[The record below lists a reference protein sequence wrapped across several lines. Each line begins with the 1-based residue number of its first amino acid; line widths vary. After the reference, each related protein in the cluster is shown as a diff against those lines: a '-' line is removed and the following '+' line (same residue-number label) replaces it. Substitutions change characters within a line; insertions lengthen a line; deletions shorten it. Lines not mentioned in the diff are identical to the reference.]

1 MEGEGGLSMEAH
13 ERIIWSADVPTMKS
27 LGRGIR
33 SMKGLEIVKI
43 DRLFM
48 ERRNPSIIKRIQE
61 DFGVRMFDDAKMVEI
76 PSKLEEL
83 ALTHLK
89 YRPWMLNCMAGA
101 VSTMEMS
108 NPKTMDGL
116 KRFADAC
123 HRFGTRPCAVTVL
136 TSKDE
141 EIVYREFNGRNSID
155 QVLFYVGLLQECG
168 FTDVVCSPLE
178 VPAIRAESQ
187 FDGIDLDTP
196 GIVLAG
202 ADAKDQARTNSPAA
216 ALAARATR
224 LVIGRALTEG
234 VWSENY
240 QRVVRE
246 VQLAL
251 AA

>member
-1 MEGEGGLSMEAH
+1 MNAADC
-13 ERIIWSADVPTMKS
+13 IIWSADEPTMKS

-33 SMKGLEIVKI
+33 AMEGLGNVKI

-48 ERRNPSIIKRIQE
+48 ERRDPSIIARIQG
-61 DFGVRMFDDAKMVEI
+61 DYGIRVFDDAKMIEI
-76 PSKLEEL
+76 PTKLEEL

-101 VSTMEMS
+101 VSTMELR

-123 HRFGTRPCAVTVL
+123 RKVGTRPCAVTVL

-141 EIVYREFNGRNSID
+141 EIVYREFAGRNSID
-155 QVLFYVGLLQECG
+155 QVLFYVGLLQACG

-178 VPAIRAESQ
+178 VPAIRAESA
-187 FDGIDLDTP
+187 FSSLDLNTP

-202 ADAKDQARTNSPAA
+202 GDSPDQSRTDTPAG
-216 ALAARATR
+216 ALHAGSSR

-234 VWSENY
+234 NRAENY
-240 QRVVRE
+240 RLVHAE
-246 VQLAL
+246 VSLAIV
-251 AA
+251 A